1 MGLTYIKEPDGTIN
15 VIDDGLPVP
24 AQHDWEEFA
33 AWLHKFPPM
42 AAGMATARASAAH
55 QGEPATTGLPTA
67 MDEARLRQ
75 NYPVFAL
82 IWGQFLLASQMAPA
96 DLAAIVAKATAC
108 SLPAE
113 FIAALQ
119 PMAGP

>member
-24 AQHDWEEFA
+24 